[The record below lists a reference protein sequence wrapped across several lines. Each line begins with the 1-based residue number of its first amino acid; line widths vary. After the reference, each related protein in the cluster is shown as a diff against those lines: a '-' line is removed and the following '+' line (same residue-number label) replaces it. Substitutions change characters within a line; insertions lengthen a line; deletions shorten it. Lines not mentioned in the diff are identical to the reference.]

1 MLVQLASLGLL
12 ALGSVRAQDDSSPPL
27 STFPHNYTGIPE
39 TAYGPEWQKC
49 TFALSSSRCKV

>member
-27 STFPHNYTGIPE
+27 STFPHNYTGMAEVYVRPLL
-39 TAYGPEWQKC
+39 
-49 TFALSSSRCKV
+49 FALQGLTD